1 MRAVA
6 KFLDRTSAGL
16 NSVAFV
22 LAVLA
27 VLVMLG
33 AASWQVV
40 ARYLLSQPP
49 AWTEELARFSM
60 VWAGLL
66 GASCAFRG
74 HADPSLFPTMRN
86 LKGGLGLILSIVAG
100 IGAIVFVVPIIWY
113 SIFGL
118 NGHVTSGY
126 VARQMGRHA
135 ETLPISMGTFA
146 VAIPLGFG
154 LILIHALARITTRM
168 IQVPDP
174 GK

>member
-1 MRAVA
+1 
-6 KFLDRTSAGL
+6 
-16 NSVAFV
+16 
-22 LAVLA
+22 
-27 VLVMLG
+27 MLG

-74 HADPSLFPTMRN
+74 HADPSLFPNMRN
-86 LKGGLGLILSIVAG
+86 LKGVRGLILSIVAG
-100 IGAIVFVVPIIWY
+100 IGTIVFVAPIIWY

-118 NGHVTSGY
+118 NGHMTSGY
-126 VARQMGRHA
+126 IARQMGRHA

-146 VAIPLGFG
+146 IAIPLGFT
-154 LILIHALARITTRM
+154 LILLHALARIATRM
-168 IQVPDP
+168 MQMTDPDT
-174 GK
+174 